1 MALRLKNQV
10 YGQIRIKGDQP
21 TFAGDEI
28 LHIFVRE
35 SLQHDVDCTEL
46 GSKTIQLRRGQTM
59 PIYFQCFYN
68 PNQAHMNFE
77 EIKAIPGGLTISAT
91 IERNDEILY
100 INNINTPLLD
110 HIDIQLVKHE

>member
-10 YGQIRIKGDQP
+10 YGQILIKDDQP
-21 TFAGDEI
+21 TFTGDEI
-28 LHIFVRE
+28 LYIFVRE

-46 GSKTIQLRRGQTM
+46 GSKTIQLHRGQAM
-59 PIYFQCFYN
+59 PIYFQCLYN

-77 EIKAIPGGLTISAT
+77 EIKAIPGGLTISVT

-110 HIDIQLVKHE
+110 HINIQLVKHE